1 MGRAN
6 GVCSDIFAKEGLD
19 LFSCRRSS
27 VVERTL
33 GKGEV
38 TGSNPVGGFGIMRY
52 CRRSAVTKK
61 MVSVDDRR
69 TNWLG
74 R

>member
-1 MGRAN
+1 ME
-6 GVCSDIFAKEGLD
+6 FALIYSPRKD
-19 LFSCRRSS
+19 RICFSCRRSS

-52 CRRSAVTKK
+52 CRRSAVAKK